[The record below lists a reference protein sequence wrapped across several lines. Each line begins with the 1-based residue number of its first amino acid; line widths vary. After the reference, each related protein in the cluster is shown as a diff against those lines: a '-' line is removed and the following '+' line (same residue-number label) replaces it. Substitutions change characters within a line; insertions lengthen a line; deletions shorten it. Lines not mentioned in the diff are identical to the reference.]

1 VCRWFAA
8 VEHARCH
15 EAQLYMML
23 RFTSLRFT
31 SLPLPLPLQI
41 TSRKNKEEES
51 LCTFASM
58 MAHVMLCVLRR

>member
-1 VCRWFAA
+1 M
-8 VEHARCH
+8 
-15 EAQLYMML
+15 YMML